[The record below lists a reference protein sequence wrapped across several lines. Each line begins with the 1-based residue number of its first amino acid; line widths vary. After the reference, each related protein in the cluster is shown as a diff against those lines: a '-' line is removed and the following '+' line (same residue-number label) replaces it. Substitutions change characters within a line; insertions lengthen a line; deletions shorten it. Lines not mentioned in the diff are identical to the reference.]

1 MRRAARLALALAVTL
16 GLAPGTLVRTD
27 TGLRSDPATI
37 TIAPIP
43 IGTPPPGPLRLIGAW
58 QIRSQ
63 HGWVGGFSALVA
75 DGQARLISASDR
87 AFRLDIDI
95 SHGDPRVVPG
105 GFRFIGRRYS
115 GRRELLDLES
125 LARDPASGTLWAG
138 YENHNLIERFA
149 PDGTRRSVEPP
160 AMKDWDDN
168 SGPETMVRLRDGRFL
183 VIAEGEVGDD
193 PVYHPALLFAD
204 DPVEGGEP
212 MGLALEGLDGFDP
225 VDATQL
231 PDGRVLILL
240 RHVEYFIPA
249 RFTAAIAIADP
260 ATIRRDMPWRARI
273 IQHLPGSLLA
283 ENFEGITFI
292 PAPDNPRRGAVWLI
306 ADDNLSMFQ
315 RSLLV
320 RFDWAGQASR
330 TNEKAPGKPDA

>member
-1 MRRAARLALALAVTL
+1 MRRATRLALALAVTL

-37 TIAPIP
+37 TITPLAL
-43 IGTPPPGPLRLIGAW
+43 GTPPSGPMRLSGAW
-58 QIRSQ
+58 QIGST

-75 DGQARLISASDR
+75 EGQTRLISASDR

-95 SHGDPRVVPG
+95 AGGNPRPVAG
-105 GFRFIGRRYS
+105 SFRFIGRRYR

-125 LARDPASGTLWAG
+125 LARDPASGTLWAA

-149 PDGTRRSVEPP
+149 PDGTRQSIEPP
-160 AMKDWDDN
+160 EMKTWDDN
-168 SGPETMVRLRDGRFL
+168 SGPESMTRLSDGRFL
-183 VIAEGEVGDD
+183 VIAEEEVGDR
-193 PVYHPALLFAD
+193 PVYHPALLFPG
-204 DPVEGGEP
+204 DPVEGGAP
-212 MGLALEGLDGFDP
+212 TSFVLEGLDGFDP

-231 PDGRVLILL
+231 PDGRVMILL

-273 IQHLPGSLLA
+273 IQRLPGTLLA

-292 PAPDNPRRGAVWLI
+292 PAPGDPQRGTIWLI
-306 ADDNLSMFQ
+306 ADDNLSIFQ

-320 RFDWAGQASR
+320 RFDWGSQTAR